1 MKKVA
6 LKATAQEKK
15 VYVLRTRADIE
26 ILAGCKRL
34 QKLRLAKRDNE
45 IVKLIK
51 TQLKREWRKP
61 LLQKLNKLLK
71 RYTRRSK

>member
-1 MKKVA
+1 MKKVT

-15 VYVLRTRADIE
+15 MYVLRTRTDLE
-26 ILAGCKRL
+26 ILAECKHL
-34 QKLRLAKRDNE
+34 QKLRLAKHDNE

-61 LLQKLNKLLK
+61 LMRQLNKLSRK
-71 RYTRRSK
+71 YARQVK

>member
-6 LKATAQEKK
+6 LKATAQERKM
-15 VYVLRTRADIE
+15 YVLRTRTDLE
-26 ILAGCKRL
+26 ILAECKHL
-34 QKLRLAKRDNE
+34 QKLRLTKQDNE

-51 TQLKREWRKP
+51 TQLKRDWRKP

-71 RYTRRSK
+71 KYTR